1 MSKQGISTGTAPN
14 DGSGDSL
21 LAGAIKINNNFDEIY
36 STFGDGSSLS
46 YPNYVENSGVS
57 TYSTSAGI
65 SSLSDLATLADTAT
79 VAEGLTGNPNIQ
91 VSDLF
96 ANYVTA
102 ISFTGDGSNLT
113 GVGASVTIYDDQN
126 LIGSVANIDFNGNLY
141 VSEAS
146 SGIVTVTVPGF
157 GRSEFTT
164 PTGVLGI
171 GQTLSFSFNAFK
183 SYAFLKA
190 ESSAPCRVIVYTDP
204 SSQILDEGRPSNVS
218 PTPNSGIVTDLVGIS
233 TATYLLPPPIGYN
246 AEDPLIDWCYVT
258 LENLSGVSTD
268 ITLKLTFLQME

>member
-14 DGSGDSL
+14 NGSGDSL
-21 LAGAIKINNNFDEIY
+21 LAGAIKINSNFNEIY
-36 STFGDGSSLS
+36 STFGDGSTLS
-46 YPNYVENSGVS
+46 YPNYVQNSGVS
-57 TYSTSAGI
+57 TYASLAGI
-65 SSLSDLATLADTAT
+65 SSLANTATIADSAT
-79 VAEGLTGNPNIQ
+79 VAEGLTGLPNIS
-91 VSDLF
+91 VSDIF

-126 LIGSVANIDFNGNLY
+126 LIGSVANIDFNGNLH
-141 VSEAS
+141 VSEAA

-183 SYAFLKA
+183 SYALLKA

-204 SSQILDEGRPSNVS
+204 SSQTLDAGRSSNVS
-218 PTPNSGIVTDLVGIS
+218 PTPNSGIVTDLAGIS
-233 TATYLLPPPIGYN
+233 TAIYLMPPPIGYN
-246 AEDPLIDWCYVT
+246 AENPLIDWCYVT

-268 ITLKLTFLQME
+268 ITLKLTLLQME